1 MDSLLKLTADFSLKA
16 PAGAVIIAHVY
27 PIPFIRERLASHEPE
42 TFRVKENTRQA
53 AVAVIV
59 REAVGRTDAGTEILF
74 IKRAEKP
81 GDPWSGHMAF
91 PGGHKEDYDADLKEA
106 AIRETS
112 EEIGLDLIGAD
123 YLGPLDQQRAMPRG
137 RPLNMLIAPHVF
149 SLSGDPAF
157 APNYEVDEVVWTG
170 LAPLMNNDRHDWET
184 RPMAGRPTI
193 FNGYRLER
201 GHFVWGLTY
210 RMLKTF
216 FTTLNPDWQEP
227 PER

>member
-1 MDSLLKLTADFSLKA
+1 MK
-16 PAGAVIIAHVY
+16 
-27 PIPFIRERLASHEPE
+27 FIRQRLADHRPE
-42 TFRVKENTRQA
+42 TFETRENTREA
-53 AVAVIV
+53 AVAVIL
-59 REAVGRTDAGTEILF
+59 RESPGSQTLDILF
-74 IKRAEKP
+74 IKRAEKS

-91 PGGHKEDYDADLKEA
+91 PGGHREHADHDLKDA
-106 AIRETS
+106 AMRETR
-112 EEIGLDLIGAD
+112 EEIGLDLAHAE

-149 SLSGDPAF
+149 SLSGNPVF
-157 APNYEVDEVVWTG
+157 APNYEVAEVVWTELG
-170 LAPLMNNDRHDWET
+170 PLIAGDRHDWET

-210 RMLKTF
+210 RMLKSF
-216 FTTLNPDWQEP
+216 FTTLNPDWREP

>member
-1 MDSLLKLTADFSLKA
+1 M
-16 PAGAVIIAHVY
+16 
-27 PIPFIRERLASHEPE
+27 PFIRDRLAGHQPE
-42 TFRVKENTRQA
+42 EFSVSETARQA
-53 AVAVIV
+53 AVAVIL
-59 REAVGRTDAGTEILF
+59 RADADTGAAGTEILF

-91 PGGHKEDYDADLKEA
+91 PGGHKEDDDRDLKHA
-106 AIRETS
+106 AIRETQ
-112 EEIGLDLIGAD
+112 EEIGLDLTGAE

-149 SLSGDPAF
+149 SLTGDPTF
-157 APNYEVDEVVWTG
+157 SPNYEVDEVVWTG
-170 LAPLMNNDRHDWET
+170 LAPLISNDRHDWET
-184 RPMAGRPTI
+184 RPMAGRPTL

-216 FTTLNPDWQEP
+216 FTVLNPDWEEP

>member
-1 MDSLLKLTADFSLKA
+1 MQ
-16 PAGAVIIAHVY
+16 
-27 PIPFIRERLASHEPE
+27 FIRERLASHQPE
-42 TFRVKENTRQA
+42 AFDVRETTRQA
-53 AVAVIV
+53 AVAVIL
-59 REAVGRTDAGTEILF
+59 RADAEADAGSTEILF

-91 PGGHKEDYDADLKEA
+91 PGGHKEDDDADLKQA
-106 AIRETS
+106 AMRETF
-112 EEIGLDLIGAD
+112 EEIGLDLTDAE

-157 APNYEVDEVVWTG
+157 SPNYEVDEVVWTG
-170 LAPLMNNDRHDWET
+170 LGPLISNDRHDWET

-210 RMLKTF
+210 RMLKSF
-216 FTTLNPDWQEP
+216 FTALNPDWQEP